1 MPSASDLK
9 ERVRLQKRSGTK
21 DGYGNVVPGPWQD
34 QFDRRAQ
41 FIMKPGSEAVLAA
54 RLQGQQPVTI
64 IVRFD
69 SQTSTIGTDWRV
81 IDVRTGTALAIKAAE
96 DMDRKRQWWT
106 MVCAAGEV
114 T

>member
-1 MPSASDLK
+1 MPGSGDLV
-9 ERVRLQKRSGTK
+9 ERISLRKRGGTE
-21 DGYGNVVPGPWQD
+21 DAYGNTVPGD
-34 QFDRRAQ
+34 FEAKFERRAQ

-69 SQTSTIGTDWRV
+69 SETSAVTPEWEIVDL
-81 IDVRTGTALAIKAAE
+81 RTNTVYAVQAAA

-106 MVCAAGEV
+106 MVCVAGEAP
-114 T
+114 